1 MAVYQVAST
10 IAELPV
16 NGVYEEAGNYL
27 SRPAYKNRDA
37 NLLLYWSEEYS
48 AWAIGSDPGDVIYL
62 QAKVADDPK
71 GAYSLPDG
79 TAEDYFICVADY
91 VETSEDI
98 TGYLGIGS
106 WPGQILYLNW
116 FTLTNYTGPYS
127 KDPRVFANGNTYLA
141 RRSDGFWFLAQ
152 GSYDGTSYFIR
163 AYSSAEDPDL
173 VTEWKLASDWSAV
186 VNLGFAPL
194 YGRCI
199 PVEGDLPG
207 VEDDPVIPDYPEVPQ
222 EEAKGIIWGDIFIP
236 VCPNPADRGFARVSE
251 TGKRRFA
258 RWFSAGAR
266 SEITLNVV
274 HRATSS
280 GWVTF
285 EGSGEFSLAVYP
297 EGQSELAAGIK
308 ANELNGTAKDFLFVP
323 EGFLFEVKNNESL
336 AKAYFLPCR
345 KQG

>member
-1 MAVYQVAST
+1 MAVYQVAATEASL
-10 IAELPV
+10 AV
-16 NGVYEEAGNYL
+16 NGVYEEAGSYL
-27 SRPAYKNRDA
+27 SHPVYRNRDA

-48 AWAIGSDPGDVIYL
+48 AWAIGSDLSDVICL
-62 QAKVADDPK
+62 QGKAADDPK
-71 GAYSLPDG
+71 GVYGLLDS
-79 TAEDYFICVADY
+79 TAEECFICVADY

-98 TGYLGIGS
+98 TGYLALGS
-106 WPGQILYLNW
+106 WPGQVYMNW
-116 FTLTNYTGPYS
+116 FTLTNYTGSYS
-127 KDPRVFANGNTYLA
+127 EDPRVFANGNTYLA
-141 RRSDGFWFLAQ
+141 RRSNGKWFLEQ
-152 GSYDGTSYFIR
+152 GSYDGTSYFIY
-163 AYSSAEDPDL
+163 ADSAAEDPDL
-173 VTEWKLASDWSAV
+173 VTEWKLESDWSAEV
-186 VNLGFAPL
+186 TLSFAPL

-199 PVEGDLPG
+199 PVEDDLPG
-207 VEDDPVIPDYPEVPQ
+207 VEGDPVIPDYPEVPQ

-258 RWFSAGAR
+258 RWFAPGAR

-274 HRATSS
+274 HKATLS

-285 EGSGEFSLAVYP
+285 EGAGEFSLAVYP

-323 EGFLFEVKNNESL
+323 EGFLFEVKNNEPL